1 MLPTSRQP
9 DQEAQR
15 WDDHVLMYEAVFE
28 PFTLQFAHAAIS
40 ALGLA
45 AGQSVLD
52 VGAGSGGA
60 ALAMGEQ
67 GLRRGFRRHRPGPVT
82 FSLRPTKD

>member
-28 PFTLQFAHAAIS
+28 PFTLQFARADIEH
-40 ALGLA
+40 GLA
-45 AGQSVLD
+45 
-52 VGAGSGGA
+52 GS
-60 ALAMGEQ
+60 
-67 GLRRGFRRHRPGPVT
+67 
-82 FSLRPTKD
+82 